1 MADSPPL
8 LRPEDVEGAEAP
20 SSAGSARG
28 AETGDGLWQALRSA
42 ATAEAYAAA
51 WLPLVLRRLDAA
63 NMGVV
68 VLGPPGRGPF
78 RPVALAPEG
87 VALPERLH
95 AVAEKA
101 MTERRG
107 VAHAGTVEAP
117 PLVLRPIGHASDSD
131 DRAAGTALACP
142 LIIDGEVH
150 GVAGLLVRPVAP
162 AAVRRLMR
170 DLQWSVQ
177 ALEYALYRDRVR
189 QDRSSRG
196 ALSTAHEMLAGVVE
210 ESAFEAAAIAFVTE
224 LAEHLDCERVAL
236 GFRRRNRSTVRAL
249 SHSARFGKR
258 MNLMRR
264 IANAMDEAIDQ
275 VSLVH
280 YPLPTGTG
288 DDSQI
293 DAAHRHLAEVSGAG
307 QILTMPFSSN
317 ERIIGAIVLERAGDR
332 AFEAHEIELLE
343 YLAGIA
349 GPVLDEKRRNDRWL
363 GAKIGE
369 SALTQ
374 IRRLF
379 GPRYYGRK
387 LALLAVIALSVF
399 LAFATGT
406 YRVSADAMLEGTVQ
420 RSVIAAFDGYL
431 HGEFVRAG
439 DLVDAGTIL
448 AQMDTRDL
456 ELEQARRLAER
467 QELALEHSRA
477 LGIGQRAESA
487 ILMQRMAQV
496 DAQLA
501 LLDEQIAR
509 AAIRAPFDGIVVR
522 GDLSQQVGASLRRG
536 DELFVIA
543 PLDSYRVILGVDEGQ
558 IADVSVGQQGRLV
571 LSALPDS
578 ALDLTVERMTP
589 VAEAR
594 EGRTVFRVEAALD
607 APTLRLRPGM
617 EGVAKIDVDERL
629 LAWIWTRGLI
639 DWIKLALWRYIP

>member
-1 MADSPPL
+1 MSDAPLL
-8 LRPEDVEGAEAP
+8 LRPEDQAEAEAP
-20 SSAGSARG
+20 PAAEATGG
-28 AETGDGLWQALRSA
+28 ETGDWLWQALRT
-42 ATAEAYAAA
+42 ATTVEDYAAA
-51 WLPLVLRRLDAA
+51 WLPLVLRRIEAA
-63 NMGVV
+63 NMGAV

-78 RPVALAPEG
+78 RPVTLAPEG
-87 VALPERLH
+87 VSLPERLH
-95 AVAEKA
+95 AVAEKSMA
-101 MTERRG
+101 ERRG
-107 VAHAGTVEAP
+107 VAHVGKVEAP
-117 PLVLRPIGHASDSD
+117 RLVLRPIGDQAEGD
-131 DRAAGTALACP
+131 DRAAGTVLACP
-142 LIIDGEVH
+142 LIVEGAVH
-150 GVAGLLVRPVAP
+150 GVAGLLVRPIAP

-177 ALEYALYRDRVR
+177 SLEYALYRDQVGREK
-189 QDRSSRG
+189 SSRD
-196 ALSTAHEMLAGVVE
+196 ALAAAHEMLAGVVE

-224 LAEHLDCERVAL
+224 LAEHLECERVAL
-236 GFRRRNRSTVRAL
+236 GFRRRNRSTVQAL

-275 VSLVH
+275 VSLVY
-280 YPLPTGTG
+280 YPLPTTAA
-288 DDSQI
+288 DESQI
-293 DAAHRHLAEVSGAG
+293 DAAHRLLAETSGAG
-307 QILTMPFSSN
+307 QILTVPFSSN

-332 AFEAHEIELLE
+332 PFKAHEIELLE
-343 YLAGIA
+343 YLAGVA

-363 GAKIGE
+363 GAKIGA
-369 SALTQ
+369 STLTQ
-374 IRRLF
+374 IRRVF

-387 LALLAVIALSVF
+387 LALLAVVAVSGF
-399 LAFATGT
+399 LAFATGM
-406 YRVSADAMLEGTVQ
+406 YRVSADATLEGTVQ
-420 RSVIAAFDGYL
+420 RSVIAAFDGYVQ
-431 HGEFVRAG
+431 GEFVRAG
-439 DLVDAGTIL
+439 DLVEAGTIL

-501 LLDEQIAR
+501 LLEEQIAR

-558 IADVSVGQQGRLV
+558 IADVEVGQQGRLV

-578 ALDLTVERMTP
+578 ALDLRVERMTP

-617 EGVAKIDVDERL
+617 EGVAKVDVDERL
-629 LAWIWTRGLI
+629 LVWIWTRGLI
-639 DWIKLALWRYIP
+639 DWIKIALWRYIP